1 MRILW
6 VWQRRKTIATAAND
20 IAAKLAN
27 GAAQI
32 AALGKGIDAP
42 HITVDADDIAPW
54 LTDWRGRYTGAA
66 LALVSPRNTAQVQR
80 VVKWAAEHDIA
91 IVPQGGNSGMVG
103 GATPD
108 ESGHCV
114 ILSLRKMANIREW
127 DSDGHNVVA
136 DAGVVLQNLH
146 EAAADRDLRFPLTLG
161 GKGSATIGGL
171 VSTKAGGTQV
181 LRHGNMR
188 ALVTGV
194 EAVLPNG
201 AVFDGLKALKKDNRG
216 FDLNQLRVGA
226 EGIIGIVTAARLKLV
241 PQLID
246 RSVIWAGVNSIQ
258 DARKLLLHC
267 QAICNDAVEG
277 FEIIP
282 QTCLD
287 AVLRHIP
294 GTRSPLDKAHNWY
307 CLIELV
313 RDHAHK
319 EEPSKLAL
327 SLMEEAFDKDLAQ
340 DAAISANE
348 AQAEAFWKLRDSIS
362 EAERASGPA
371 VQHDIS
377 VPVKDMPDFVSAA
390 IPAVEEQFAGTRAI
404 AFGHLGDGNV
414 HFHVIAPHGSDA
426 EKWYADDSKRI
437 SNWVYRLVMQWGGSI
452 SAEHG
457 IGQMKRDILAQL
469 DSPAR
474 LYALRAIKH
483 AMDPQNIMNPGKL
496 V

>member
-1 MRILW
+1 
-6 VWQRRKTIATAAND
+6 
-20 IAAKLAN
+20 
-27 GAAQI
+27 
-32 AALGKGIDAP
+32 
-42 HITVDADDIAPW
+42 
-54 LTDWRGRYTGAA
+54 
-66 LALVSPRNTAQVQR
+66 
-80 VVKWAAEHDIA
+80 
-91 IVPQGGNSGMVG
+91 
-103 GATPD
+103 
-108 ESGHCV
+108 
-114 ILSLRKMANIREW
+114 
-127 DSDGHNVVA
+127 
-136 DAGVVLQNLH
+136 
-146 EAAADRDLRFPLTLG
+146 
-161 GKGSATIGGL
+161 
-171 VSTKAGGTQV
+171 
-181 LRHGNMR
+181 
-188 ALVTGV
+188 
-194 EAVLPNG
+194 
-201 AVFDGLKALKKDNRG
+201 
-216 FDLNQLRVGA
+216 
-226 EGIIGIVTAARLKLV
+226 
-241 PQLID
+241 
-246 RSVIWAGVNSIQ
+246 VNSIQ

-277 FEIIP
+277 FEVIP

-377 VPVKDMPDFVSAA
+377 VPVKDMPDFVSEA
-390 IPAVEEQFAGTRAI
+390 IPAVEKQFAGTRAI

-414 HFHVIAPHGSDA
+414 HFHVIAPRGSDA